1 MMAVYTINATRNNLY
16 GSLSAEFEPSLTIKS
31 GDTVRYS
38 CFDAGWGTASEE
50 GKRIKPF
57 DRRDGLDPGHA
68 LSGPIKIKEA
78 KKGMVLEVKI
88 NDIIPGPYGFNSAG
102 EYPNWQNQKL
112 NLTQYKEITLNWT
125 LDRQNM
131 VGVTEINGRTF
142 YVGLYPFMGIYAM
155 PPEEAGIHST
165 WPPRFCGGNI
175 DCKELTKGSVLYL
188 PIPVDGGYFF
198 VGDGHAAQGDGEI
211 SCQAIECPMELVD
224 LTFTVHQD
232 MSLNMPIANT
242 PSGWICFGFHE
253 DLNEATV
260 QAMDEMLKL
269 MCKLYNVNRVEAIAL
284 ASTIVDLRITQVVN
298 GVKGVHSILA
308 HGALRSH

>member
-1 MMAVYTINATRNNLY
+1 MMAVYTMNATRNNLY

-125 LDRQNM
+125 SKY
-131 VGVTEINGRTF
+131 GRCHGDQWSHIF
-142 YVGLYPFMGIYAM
+142 RRLKPIYGYLCNA
-155 PPEEAGIHST
+155 A
-165 WPPRFCGGNI
+165 R
-175 DCKELTKGSVLYL
+175 GS
-188 PIPVDGGYFF
+188 GY
-198 VGDGHAAQGDGEI
+198 
-211 SCQAIECPMELVD
+211 
-224 LTFTVHQD
+224 T
-232 MSLNMPIANT
+232 
-242 PSGWICFGFHE
+242 
-253 DLNEATV
+253 
-260 QAMDEMLKL
+260 
-269 MCKLYNVNRVEAIAL
+269 
-284 ASTIVDLRITQVVN
+284 
-298 GVKGVHSILA
+298 
-308 HGALRSH
+308 